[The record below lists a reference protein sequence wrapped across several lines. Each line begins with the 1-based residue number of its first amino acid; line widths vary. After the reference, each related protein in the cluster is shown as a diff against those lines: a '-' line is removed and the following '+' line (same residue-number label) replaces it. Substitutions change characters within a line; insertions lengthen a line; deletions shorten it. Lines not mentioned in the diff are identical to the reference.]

1 MIAVR
6 CGGGRSG
13 FEGTAVKDTVM
24 HPLKAMM
31 VALKG
36 VKVDG
41 EMAPDISL
49 DKQRPAEFM
58 FSRHV
63 EDSLAQ
69 IKADKGASRNKGRA
83 AAE

>member
-1 MIAVR
+1 
-6 CGGGRSG
+6 
-13 FEGTAVKDTVM
+13 
-24 HPLKAMM
+24 M
-31 VALKG
+31 VSLKG

-49 DKQRPAEFM
+49 DNQRPAEFL

-69 IKADKGASRNKGRA
+69 IKADKVSNRNKGRA